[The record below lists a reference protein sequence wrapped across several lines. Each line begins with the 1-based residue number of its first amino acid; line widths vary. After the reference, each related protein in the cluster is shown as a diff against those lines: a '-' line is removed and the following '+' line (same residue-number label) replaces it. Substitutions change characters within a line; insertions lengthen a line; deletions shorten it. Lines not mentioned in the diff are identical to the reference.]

1 MPGMGGMPGPGMLG
15 MGQSPMGG
23 MDALMGAS
31 MGGRGEQ
38 ALKDA
43 AMAVGIALGDAYN
56 RSAKAAT
63 LLSKALTLIN
73 QARQELQQA
82 SESAVGSPPEL
93 LGAMMGQS
101 P

>member
-1 MPGMGGMPGPGMLG
+1 
-15 MGQSPMGG
+15 MGG

-63 LLSKALTLIN
+63 LLSKALTLMN

-93 LGAMMGQS
+93 LGALMGQS
-101 P
+101 PMGMPGGPSL